1 MLIGFLVEYIRVVK
15 WMKDVLTRIEKDE
28 YSKIRMKEFLKTF
41 KQFRKK
47 IGFDVVDI
55 HLYMQAFMHS
65 SYVYN
70 LGANRISS
78 NERLEFLGDAVL
90 ELMVSDFIFSKFETL
105 PEGDLTKLRANIV
118 CEPSLVIF
126 ATDLKMEEML
136 LLGPGEEKT
145 GGALRPSI
153 ISDMYE
159 AFLGALYLDQG
170 RESVHHF
177 LSQYVFPKITS
188 KNFSATMDYKTTL
201 QEYVHKYYKESVKYI
216 LIHEEGP
223 SHNKIFTQ
231 AVELSGRVI
240 GEGTGS
246 SKKEAEQ
253 IAAKQGLLYLQS
265 KE

>member
-1 MLIGFLVEYIRVVK
+1 MENVVN
-15 WMKDVLTRIEKDE
+15 RIKNDD
-28 YSKIRMKEFLKTF
+28 YSKVRVKEFIELFSRFSKEISLET
-41 KQFRKK
+41 KN
-47 IGFDVVDI
+47 IE
-55 HLYMQAFMHS
+55 LYMQAFMHS
-65 SYVYN
+65 SFVHN
-70 LGANRISS
+70 LGVDRIES

-90 ELMVSDFIFSKFETL
+90 ELMVSDFIFKKFETL

-126 ATDLKMEEML
+126 ATDLHMEKML

-170 RESVHHF
+170 RDKVHDF
-177 LSQYVFPKITS
+177 LNQYVFPKITS
-188 KNFSATMDYKTTL
+188 KNYSAVVDYKTTL
-201 QEYVHKYYKESVKYI
+201 QEYVHKHYKDSVRYI
-216 LIHEEGP
+216 LVNEDGP
-223 SHNKIFTQ
+223 SHNKRFTQ
-231 AVELSGRVI
+231 AVEHRGKII
-240 GEGTGS
+240 GEGTGT

-253 IAAKQGLLYLQS
+253 IAAKQGLLYLES

>member
-1 MLIGFLVEYIRVVK
+1 MNNAI
-15 WMKDVLTRIEKDE
+15 
-28 YSKIRMKEFLKTF
+28 SKIKNDSHSKVRVKEFLELF
-41 KQFRKK
+41 SEFREK
-47 IGFDVVDI
+47 IDLEVDNI
-55 HLYMQAFMHS
+55 DLYIQAFMHS
-65 SYVYN
+65 SFVYN
-70 LGANRISS
+70 LGADRIES

-90 ELMVSDFIFSKFETL
+90 ELMVSDFLFNKFKTL

-170 RESVHHF
+170 RDKVHKF
-177 LSQYVFPKITS
+177 LSKYVFPKITS
-188 KNFSATMDYKTTL
+188 KNYSAVVDYKTAL
-201 QEYVHKYYKESVKYI
+201 QEFVHKHFKDNVKYI
-216 LIHEEGP
+216 LVKEEGP
-223 SHNKIFTQ
+223 SHNKRFTQ
-231 AVELSGRVI
+231 AVEHNGKII

-253 IAAKQGLLYLQS
+253 IAAKEGLLYLKS